1 MVPTI
6 AGRHQSRDPW
16 SLHVAAQPQL
26 LDRPVARG
34 YTRNGTIMRP
44 RTVQCAAHATAILK
58 EAATDRRVLPRW
70 IQRSII
76 GDTSQHQPLPAELAR
91 RHRWQSREHW
101 IKVVIPLAY
110 YTQRDVMTRERICL
124 DTLRRWAEA
133 KSLYA
138 QGGDPSRVVITPKTL
153 AGLMQCSI
161 ATAKRYNRAARA
173 AGLEHVVEMGRML
186 TEAEVRRA
194 RQCGS
199 TQRGLATVVA
209 LCTPQEVVHR
219 AVNSVNKAVDRNTP
233 TRGGVSSLGKS
244 SSPAIKV
251 ADATKPPQQPEESW
265 PRFGDPP
272 ETWAHH
278 QPDRN
283 PHRRSERPP
292 ARTQQQPATPKQPQ
306 RRRKLRNDPGIGL
319 AIELTELIP
328 WLRKCPR
335 GRIAPLLNRFARASH
350 AWTGTRLMRAMDN
363 VNVRLSYNSPTTAAR
378 PWAMLAWYLRQID
391 PIADAPDAG
400 QLVPTN

>member
-1 MVPTI
+1 MPTI
-6 AGRHQSRDPW
+6 AGRGQSRDPW

-26 LDRPVARG
+26 LDRPIARG
-34 YTRNGTIMRP
+34 YTRHGTIMRP
-44 RTVQCAAHATAILK
+44 RTVHSAAHATAILK
-58 EAATDRRVLPRW
+58 EGATDRRVLPRW
-70 IQRSII
+70 IQRSVI
-76 GDTSQHQPLPAELAR
+76 GDTSQHQPLPADLAH

-110 YTQRDVMTRERICL
+110 YTRRDVMTKERICL

-173 AGLEHVVEMGRML
+173 AGLEYVVEMGRML
-186 TEAEVRRA
+186 TEPEIRRA
-194 RQCGS
+194 RRCGS

-219 AVNSVNKAVDRNTP
+219 AINSVNKAVDRNPP
-233 TRGGVSSLGKS
+233 TRGVVSYLGKS
-244 SSPAIKV
+244 SSAAIKV
-251 ADATKPPQQPEESW
+251 ADATEKTQQTERAW
-265 PRFGDPP
+265 PRFSDPP
-272 ETWAHH
+272 ATWVPH
-278 QPDRN
+278 QTVRN
-283 PHRRSERPP
+283 PHRSDEHPP
-292 ARTQQQPATPKQPQ
+292 TRTQQHPDTPKPPQ
-306 RRRKLRNDPGIGL
+306 RRRKLRDDPGIGL
-319 AIELTELIP
+319 ATELAELVP

-335 GRIAPLLNRFARASH
+335 GRIAPLLNRFARASSS
-350 AWTGTRLMRAMDN
+350 WTGTRLMRAMDN
-363 VNVRLSYNSPTTAAR
+363 VNIRRNYNSPTDVPL

-391 PIADAPDAG
+391 PIADAPDAA
-400 QLVPTN
+400 QLVPRD